1 VPAER
6 WREMYTI
13 AVTHKRHLAL
23 GLASLALVALI
34 ASMPQLLGDQV
45 RDGFAGLASASP
57 AWLWTASAGFALSL
71 AASGCAWRSALLR
84 CGGTTTRVDAA
95 ARYGCG
101 SLLNSF
107 APARLGT
114 ALRFALFAR
123 VLHGEGRIWTA
134 GGVGTSVGVAHIVW
148 LAALLAFGAA
158 TGTLPAWPLAII
170 AVVVAAAVLTAYL
183 TRGSQANSKVAH
195 VLDAFRALGRCPRA
209 AAQMLGWIGVATA
222 GRVLGATAIASAF
235 GISRPLAAALLIV
248 PALELAGTLP
258 LTPGNIG
265 VASAAIVFAL
275 KAHGVALDTALAAGI
290 AFSAIET
297 MTSIAF
303 GVGSVLY
310 LVGGVSLGFRR
321 YALAGVS
328 LAGCLAVGAA
338 FGATVLMPLV

>member
-1 VPAER
+1 
-6 WREMYTI
+6 MI
-13 AVTHKRHLAL
+13 AYAATHKRHLAL
-23 GLASLALVALI
+23 GLASLAIVAVI
-34 ASMPQLLGDQV
+34 ASMPQLLGDHV
-45 RDGFAGLASASP
+45 REGFAGLAEASP

-84 CGGTTTRVDAA
+84 CGGRTTRLDAA

-134 GGVGTSVGVAHIVW
+134 GGVGTSVGIAHIVW
-148 LAALLAFGAA
+148 LAVLLGFGIV

-170 AVVVAAAVLTAYL
+170 GAVVAAAVVTAYL
-183 TRGSQANSKVAH
+183 TRGSQANSKIAH
-195 VLDAFRALGRCPRA
+195 VLDAFRVLGRCPRA
-209 AAQMLGWIGVATA
+209 AAQMLGWIGLATA
-222 GRVLGATAIASAF
+222 GRLLGATAIASAF

-275 KAHGVALDTALAAGI
+275 KAHGVEVDTALAAGI
-290 AFSAIET
+290 AFSAVET
-297 MTSIAF
+297 VTSIAF
-303 GVGSVLY
+303 GIGSVMY
-310 LVGGVSLGFRR
+310 LLGGVTPGVKR

-328 LAGCLAVGAA
+328 VTGCLAVGVA
-338 FGATVLMPLV
+338 FGATVVMPLV

>member
-1 VPAER
+1 
-6 WREMYTI
+6 MTSI
-13 AVTHKRHLAL
+13 AAMHKRHIAL
-23 GLASLALVALI
+23 GLASLALLAVI

-45 RDGFAGLASASP
+45 RAGFGGLAEASP
-57 AWLWTASAGFALSL
+57 AWLWLAATGFALSL

-84 CGGTTTRVDAA
+84 CGGRTTRLDAA

-107 APARLGT
+107 VPARLGT

-123 VLHGEGRIWTA
+123 VLQGEGRIWTA
-134 GGVGTSVGVAHIVW
+134 GGVGTSVGIAHIVW
-148 LAALLAFGAA
+148 LAVLLAFGAA

-170 AVVVAAAVLTAYL
+170 GAVVAAAVVTAHL

-195 VLDAFRALGRCPRA
+195 VLDAFRVLGRCPRA
-209 AAQMLGWIGVATA
+209 AGQMLGWIGLATA
-222 GRVLGATAIASAF
+222 GRLLGATAIASAF

-275 KAHGVALDTALAAGI
+275 KAHGVEVDTALAAGI
-290 AFSAIET
+290 AFSAVET
-297 MTSIAF
+297 VTSIAF
-303 GVGSVLY
+303 GIGSALY
-310 LVGGVSLGFRR
+310 LVGGAAPGFRR
-321 YALAGVS
+321 YALVS
-328 LAGCLAVGAA
+328 VSATGCLALGAA
-338 FGATVLMPLV
+338 FGATVVMPLV

>member
-1 VPAER
+1 MHA
-6 WREMYTI
+6 I
-13 AVTHKRHLAL
+13 AASHKRHLAL
-23 GLASLALVALI
+23 GLASLGLVALV

-45 RDGFAGLASASP
+45 RDGFAGLAAASP
-57 AWLWTASAGFALSL
+57 VWLWLASLGFAISL
-71 AASGCAWRSALLR
+71 AASGCAWRAALLR
-84 CGGTTTRVDAA
+84 CGGHSTRLDAA

-123 VLHGEGRIWTA
+123 VLEGEGRMWTA
-134 GGVGTSVGVAHIVW
+134 GGVGTSVGVAHVVW
-148 LAALLAFGAA
+148 LAVLLTFGAA

-170 AVVVAAAVLTAYL
+170 AAVVAAAVITAYL
-183 TRGSQANSKVAH
+183 TRGSQPHSKVAH

-209 AAQMLGWIGVATA
+209 AAQMLGWIGLATA
-222 GRVLGATAIASAF
+222 GRILGATAIASAF

-275 KAHGVALDTALAAGI
+275 KSQGVAGDTALAAGI
-290 AFSAIET
+290 AFSAVET
-297 MTSIAF
+297 ITSIAF
-303 GVGSVLY
+303 GIGSALY
-310 LVGGVSLGFRR
+310 LLGGVTPGFRR

-328 LAGCLAVGAA
+328 VTGCLVVGAA
-338 FGATVLMPLV
+338 FGATVVVPLV

>member
-1 VPAER
+1 
-6 WREMYTI
+6 MYSL
-13 AVTHKRHLAL
+13 AATHKRHLAL
-23 GLASLALVALI
+23 GLASLALVAVI

-45 RDGFAGLASASP
+45 REGFAGLATANP
-57 AWLWTASAGFALSL
+57 AWLWTASAGFCLSL
-71 AASGCAWRSALLR
+71 AASGCAWRAALIR
-84 CGGTTTRVDAA
+84 CGGRATRLDAA

-123 VLHGEGRIWTA
+123 VLEGEGRIWTA

-148 LAALLAFGAA
+148 LAVLLTFGAA

-170 AVVVAAAVLTAYL
+170 GVVVAAAVLTAYL
-183 TRGSQANSKVAH
+183 TRGSQPNSRIAH
-195 VLDAFRALGRCPRA
+195 VFDAFRVLGRCPRA
-209 AAQMLGWIGVATA
+209 AGQMLAWIGLATA

-235 GISRPLAAALLIV
+235 GIPRPLAAALLIV

-275 KAHGVALDTALAAGI
+275 KAHGVGVDTALAAGI
-290 AFSAIET
+290 AFSAVET
-297 MTSIAF
+297 VTSIAF

-310 LVGGVSLGFRR
+310 LVGGANPGFRR

-328 LAGCLAVGAA
+328 LTGCLALGAA
-338 FGATVLMPLV
+338 FGLSVVMPLV

>member
-1 VPAER
+1 
-6 WREMYTI
+6 MLSI
-13 AVTHKRHLAL
+13 AVSHKRHIAL
-23 GLASLALVALI
+23 GLASLAVLAVI

-45 RDGFAGLASASP
+45 REGFAGLAAASP
-57 AWLWTASAGFALSL
+57 AWLWMASAGFAISL

-84 CGGTTTRVDAA
+84 CGGEATRLDAA

-101 SLLNSF
+101 SLVNSF

-134 GGVGTSVGVAHIVW
+134 GGVGTSVGVGHIVW
-148 LAALLAFGAA
+148 LALLLTFGAV

-170 AVVVAAAVLTAYL
+170 GAVVSAAVLTAYL
-183 TRGSQANSKVAH
+183 TRGSEPHSRIAH

-209 AAQMLGWIGVATA
+209 AGQMLGWIGLATA
-222 GRVLGATAIASAF
+222 GRILGATAIASAF

-275 KAHGVALDTALAAGI
+275 KAHGAGGEDALAAGI
-290 AFSAIET
+290 AFSAVET
-297 MTSIAF
+297 VTSIAF
-303 GVGSVLY
+303 GIGSALY
-310 LVGGVSLGFRR
+310 LLGGVTPGFRR

-328 LAGCLAVGAA
+328 FAGCLAVGAA
-338 FGATVLMPLV
+338 FGATVVMPLV